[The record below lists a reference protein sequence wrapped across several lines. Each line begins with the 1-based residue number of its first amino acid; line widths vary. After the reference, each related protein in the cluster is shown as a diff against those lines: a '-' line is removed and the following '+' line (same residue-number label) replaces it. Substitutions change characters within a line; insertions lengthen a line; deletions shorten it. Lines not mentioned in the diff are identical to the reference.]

1 MEVCS
6 EPAKEKIEFRD
17 IMRKIWESNTFCSP
31 CDVILLD
38 NDGLGDVG
46 QAEKEEW
53 KRGELHSG
61 TGCNR
66 KDQLV
71 DRVPTESEKW
81 LESTGGGMSQSV
93 RSCQKWKMEK
103 LEQIR

>member
-46 QAEKEEW
+46 QVEKEEW
-53 KRGELHSG
+53 KRVESFASTQLLNTTPAGHLQATCHMSFPVEL
-61 TGCNR
+61 TRC
-66 KDQLV
+66 
-71 DRVPTESEKW
+71 RVTCKI
-81 LESTGGGMSQSV
+81 L
-93 RSCQKWKMEK
+93 
-103 LEQIR
+103 